1 MGKKLSSYLKN
12 KKIEKV
18 NDLLWNFPY
27 SFTDRSNLYKIEKLI
42 IGTIATINVK
52 VKKYNFPRL
61 RSLPNRIIC
70 EDNTGKI
77 DLIYFN
83 SREGYLKKILPLNK
97 EVTVSGKVQSYK
109 NKLQIK

>member
-1 MGKKLSSYLKN
+1 MDNLKKNFYLKMSQLLKVGKKLSSYLKN

-70 EDNTGKI
+70 EDNTGKMI
-77 DLIYFN
+77 
-83 SREGYLKKILPLNK
+83 
-97 EVTVSGKVQSYK
+97 
-109 NKLQIK
+109 